1 MWRKFVTCES
11 ANAQLTSCATIMRL
25 LHDCRLYGI
34 IDLGYVEGFDA
45 ARIGEQMIEGGVDLI
60 QLRGKGK
67 SLGELVDLA
76 AKLCEVT
83 AKSSTPLIVND
94 HAEIARHVPV
104 QGVHVGQDDDPIEV
118 ARQKATRDIL
128 VGKSTHSI
136 EQARA
141 AQSDGADDSFRNG
154 DTEWVIREEPE
165 KKRVYDLEERT
176 ARFGEAVIDFAKTIP
191 QNPVTNRLISQLVGA
206 GTSVGA
212 NYVEADD
219 SVSKKD
225 FLKSIGTCRKEA
237 RETKHFLRM
246 IARAVPELKQEARE
260 LWMEARE
267 LHLIFSRIWRG
278 RKNE

>member
-1 MWRKFVTCES
+1 MAYDEGVLINDE
-11 ANAQLTSCATIMRL
+11 AQMTN
-25 LHDCRLYGI
+25 D
-34 IDLGYVEGFDA
+34 EG
-45 ARIGEQMIEGGVDLI
+45 MT
-60 QLRGKGK
+60 K
-67 SLGELVDLA
+67 SEA
-76 AKLCEVT
+76 
-83 AKSSTPLIVND
+83 
-94 HAEIARHVPV
+94 
-104 QGVHVGQDDDPIEV
+104 
-118 ARQKATRDIL
+118 QKP
-128 VGKSTHSI
+128 GS
-136 EQARA
+136 
-141 AQSDGADDSFRNG
+141 ADDSFRNG

-246 IARAVPELKQEARE
+246 IVRAVPELKPQARVLWLEAK
-260 LWMEARE
+260 E
-267 LHLIFSRIWRG
+267 LHLIFSRIWRN
-278 RKNE
+278 KAKD